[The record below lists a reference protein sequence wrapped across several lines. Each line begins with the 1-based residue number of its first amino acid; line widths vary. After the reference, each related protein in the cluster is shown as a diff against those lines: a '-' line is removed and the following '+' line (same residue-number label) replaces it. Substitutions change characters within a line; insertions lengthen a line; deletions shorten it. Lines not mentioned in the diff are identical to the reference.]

1 MKAKEEKT
9 EDSKLKSR
17 KFAVWLVWLVIAV
30 LTLIVLGI
38 SIIITKQTDESLV
51 GLFSSALNDFFIISA
66 IYLGVN
72 VVQKGAFA
80 IADVLA
86 NKKEENPEG
95 EK

>member
-1 MKAKEEKT
+1 MKEKEEKT

-30 LTLIVLGI
+30 LVLIILGV
-38 SIIITKQTDESLV
+38 SIIVTKQTDESLV
-51 GLFSSALNDFFIISA
+51 ELFSNTINDFFIISA

-86 NKKEENPEG
+86 GKKEQEG